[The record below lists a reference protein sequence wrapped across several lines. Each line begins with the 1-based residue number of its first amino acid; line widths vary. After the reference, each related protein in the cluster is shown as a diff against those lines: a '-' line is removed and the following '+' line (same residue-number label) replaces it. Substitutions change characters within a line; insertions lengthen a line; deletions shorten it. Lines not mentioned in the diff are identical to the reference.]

1 MKQRLP
7 VIIAAISGL
16 IMLAAFFF
24 QPFTAPYLGLVLNWA
39 IIVSSV
45 ALLVAIAS
53 LFVTHIRFIL
63 KGRRGF
69 LYSIVLVLTFL
80 ATLILG
86 WHLGLDHPAYLKGIQ
101 TVLVPLENALMA
113 LIALILMSAAVKIFR
128 VRGWSVLTI
137 SFGVSALVF
146 LFLNLGFFQFD
157 SVPGLGAIV
166 SALQRLPLIGARGL
180 LIGLGLSA
188 LLMGLRVL
196 FGQEAL
202 RE

>member
-45 ALLVAIAS
+45 ALLVAIAN

-69 LYSIVLVLTFL
+69 LYSIILVLTFL

-86 WHLGLDHPAYLKGIQ
+86 WHLAWTILRILKGF
-101 TVLVPLENALMA
+101 
-113 LIALILMSAAVKIFR
+113 K
-128 VRGWSVLTI
+128 
-137 SFGVSALVF
+137 
-146 LFLNLGFFQFD
+146 QFWC
-157 SVPGLGAIV
+157 
-166 SALQRLPLIGARGL
+166 RLKTRLWR
-180 LIGLGLSA
+180 
-188 LLMGLRVL
+188 
-196 FGQEAL
+196 
-202 RE
+202 

>member
-180 LIGLGLSA
+180 LIGLGLGA

>member
-69 LYSIVLVLTFL
+69 LYSIILVLTFL

-101 TVLVPLENALMA
+101 TVMVPLENALMA

-180 LIGLGLSA
+180 LIGLGLGA

>member
-157 SVPGLGAIV
+157 SIPGLGGIV
-166 SALQRLPLIGARGL
+166 SVLQRLPLIGARGL
-180 LIGLGLSA
+180 LIGLGLGA
-188 LLMGLRVL
+188 LLMGMRVL

>member
-69 LYSIVLVLTFL
+69 LYSIILVLTFL

-101 TVLVPLENALMA
+101 TVLVPLENALMT

-180 LIGLGLSA
+180 LIGLGLGA

>member
-16 IMLAAFFF
+16 VMLAAFFF
-24 QPFTAPYLGLVLNWA
+24 QPFTAPFLGLALNWA

-86 WHLGLDHPAYLKGIQ
+86 WYLGLDDPPYLKGIQ

-157 SVPGLGAIV
+157 SVPGLGAVV
-166 SALQRLPLIGARGL
+166 SVLQRLPLIGARGL
-180 LIGLGLSA
+180 LIGLGLGA

>member
-7 VIIAAISGL
+7 VIIAAVSGL
-16 IMLAAFFF
+16 VMLAAFFF

-69 LYSIVLVLTFL
+69 LYSIILVLTFL

-180 LIGLGLSA
+180 LIGLGLGA

>member
-1 MKQRLP
+1 VKQRLP

-16 IMLAAFFF
+16 VILAAFFF

-45 ALLVAIAS
+45 ALLVAIAG

-69 LYSIVLVLTFL
+69 LYSIILVLTFL

-86 WHLGLDHPAYLKGIQ
+86 WYLGLDDPAYLIGIQ

-157 SVPGLGAIV
+157 SIPGLGAIV

-180 LIGLGLSA
+180 LIGLGLGA

>member
-16 IMLAAFFF
+16 VMLATFFF

-86 WHLGLDHPAYLKGIQ
+86 WYLGLDDPAYLKGIQ

-157 SVPGLGAIV
+157 SVPGLGAVV
-166 SALQRLPLIGARGL
+166 SVLQRLPLIGARGL
-180 LIGLGLSA
+180 LIGLGLGA

>member
-16 IMLAAFFF
+16 VMLAAFFF

-53 LFVTHIRFIL
+53 LFITHIRFIL

-69 LYSIVLVLTFL
+69 LYSIILILTFL

-86 WHLGLDHPAYLKGIQ
+86 WYLGLDDPAYLKGIQ

-166 SALQRLPLIGARGL
+166 STLQRLPLVGARGL
-180 LIGLGLSA
+180 LIGLGLGA

>member
-16 IMLAAFFF
+16 VMLAAFFF
-24 QPFTAPYLGLVLNWA
+24 QPFTAPFLGLALNWA

-53 LFVTHIRFIL
+53 LFVTHIRFFL

-86 WHLGLDHPAYLKGIQ
+86 WYLGLDDPAYLKGIQ

-157 SVPGLGAIV
+157 SVPGLGAVV
-166 SALQRLPLIGARGL
+166 SVLQRLPLIGARGL
-180 LIGLGLSA
+180 LIGLGLGA

>member
-16 IMLAAFFF
+16 VILAAFFF

-45 ALLVAIAS
+45 ALLVAIAG

-69 LYSIVLVLTFL
+69 LYSIILVLTFL

-86 WHLGLDHPAYLKGIQ
+86 WYLGLDDPAYLIGIQ

-157 SVPGLGAIV
+157 SVPGLGAVV
-166 SALQRLPLIGARGL
+166 SVLQRLPLIGARGL
-180 LIGLGLSA
+180 LIGLGLGA